1 MCRRLKPHAVM
12 RNTSGTPNIG
22 VRRWTRSVCL
32 ASAGIAFTIGML
44 LGVFLPVYM
53 FVSSPISGVTVSRKV
68 GRQRSTVDRLTQN
81 QSVTQAPFF
90 VVVPSPAV
98 DPQNFGVR
106 KESENRIGE
115 FGKEEQ
121 PSQEGSYLPLEQ
133 NRLTL
138 TNDFL
143 QQGHV
148 SDNGKST
155 PTIYFA
161 YTDSSE
167 FYQKNKNR
175 SVYFPKRTLKSE
187 NSGVTNVNLIEG
199 FKEVLQTETS
209 KVTSSLLAEGHYALG
224 GRPVTTVPHARLLA
238 AAKQRNI
245 PWASVRMENKISL
258 GSSIDGLPPTFAAP
272 TFTSFPL
279 PLQNLGYSR
288 SVADPELRK
297 ITDIVSGIY
306 WAEKLENLIPGGF
319 SEGVDNWHRFVNKTK
334 IVKISEGCGR
344 MQNRL
349 VTFDNGNKSCCR
361 YRQNNDQIQG
371 EIFSFYLS
379 RLLNIENLP
388 PSMLAVIRGQEWQ
401 WEHVLSQLHL
411 AQWNVERPIVLTKF
425 IDNLVPAFIP
435 PAFRTKKRQ
444 LLPVAEDLSSKTLV
458 ELVELAQ
465 WSDLIVFDYLTANL
479 DRVVNNMYNEQWNSE
494 MMNSPTHNLAKHKQ
508 SGLLVFLDNESG
520 LLHGYRLLD
529 KYEHFHRSLLDS
541 LCVFRRRTA
550 QSIAALHKTKNI
562 GELLKQSFFKYDPG
576 MSDWLPFLPERSSKT
591 LRKRID
597 TVYNQIRQCEE
608 RFNPVVD
615 QPHFSIQR

>member
-1 MCRRLKPHAVM
+1 M
-12 RNTSGTPNIG
+12 RNASGTLNIG

-44 LGVFLPVYM
+44 LGIFLPVYM

-68 GRQRSTVDRLTQN
+68 GRQRSTVERLTQN
-81 QSVTQAPFF
+81 QSVTQAPFH
-90 VVVPSPAV
+90 VVVPSPEI

-106 KESENRIGE
+106 KGSKNRID
-115 FGKEEQ
+115 FGKEEKEDQ
-121 PSQEGSYLPLEQ
+121 LYLRVKQ
-133 NRLTL
+133 NRLSL
-138 TNDFL
+138 TNDQDNVF
-143 QQGHV
+143 
-148 SDNGKST
+148 DNGGEKSPST
-155 PTIYFA
+155 TYFA
-161 YTDSSE
+161 NTDFSE
-167 FYQKNKNR
+167 SYQKNKNR
-175 SVYFPKRTLKSE
+175 SVYFPTRTLKSE
-187 NSGVTNVNLIEG
+187 NNGVTNSNLIEG
-199 FKEVLQTETS
+199 FIEVLHAETN
-209 KVTSSLLAEGHYALG
+209 KVTNSMPTEGQNARG
-224 GRPVTTVPHARLLA
+224 GQTVTTVPHVRLLT
-238 AAKQRNI
+238 AAKQRSI
-245 PWASVRMENKISL
+245 PWVSVPTENKISL
-258 GSSIDGLPPTFAAP
+258 GNSVHSLSQTLAAP
-272 TFTSFPL
+272 AFPSL
-279 PLQNLGYSR
+279 PIPVQNLGYSR
-288 SVADPELRK
+288 SEFRK
-297 ITDIVSGIY
+297 VTNIVSGIY
-306 WAEKLENLIPGGF
+306 WAEELEKLIPSGF
-319 SEGVDNWHRFVNKTK
+319 SEGVDSWHRFVNKTR
-334 IVKISEGCGR
+334 IVKVSEGCGR

-411 AQWNVERPIVLTKF
+411 AQWNVERPIVLTKY

-435 PAFRTKKRQ
+435 PAFRTKDRQ
-444 LLPVAEDLSSKTLV
+444 LLPVAEDLCGKTLV

-550 QSIAALHKTKNI
+550 KSIAALHKAKNI
-562 GELLKQSFFKYDPG
+562 GELLKQSFLKYDPG

-608 RFNPVVD
+608 RFNPVATEPRISV
-615 QPHFSIQR
+615 QR